1 MTDPRTTP
9 PPEIAPG
16 SDPNEPIGSIALAA
30 VVVPVVLVLLCA
42 AVPGALAT
50 LCAAAAG
57 AVISLLRLR

>member
-1 MTDPRTTP
+1 MTDPRATP

-16 SDPNEPIGSIALAA
+16 SDAHEPVGSIALAA
-30 VVVPVVLVLLCA
+30 VVVPVVAFL
-42 AVPGALAT
+42 